1 MSTSGRRCG
10 AGGQPRK
17 TEARGYY
24 ALMSVRAR
32 LSWILRGSARV
43 EHLERSIDELR
54 NQVAELSSKQDAA
67 LADVRD
73 SVSAVLDDVDE
84 RMTVLDK
91 RSR

>member
-1 MSTSGRRCG
+1 MADAVASAVS
-10 AGGQPRK
+10 PRK
-17 TEARGYY
+17 TEVRGYY
-24 ALMSVRAR
+24 ALMSVMAR
-32 LSWILRGSARV
+32 LSWILRGQARV
-43 EHLERSIDELR
+43 EQFECSIDELR
-54 NQVAELSSKQDAA
+54 NQIAELSSKQDAA